1 MLDFLMNNREYE
13 LQSDNQ
19 LASILVQFD
28 SDYAMNVVEDTL
40 TQMFNR
46 FDTLPK
52 PNIVKAFKQTFQ
64 QLYTAYPYDQEAI
77 SAKEKE
83 MYRDTISAV
92 SKKYGFQ
99 FIENE
104 DTDLYLAAMFIYDF
118 FVSNFNN
125 YLVSFFSRFLYEERD
140 NIYSTFNL
148 EQLKL
153 NKDMS
158 SNYGKAI
165 FGQDNALLV
174 ITSNLPLVLSYIK
187 NMEIPDTTVYGYAYG
202 MVDTN
207 IINIFSSQVT
217 NGVPLFVL
225 YNQLINNPILRG
237 DIITL
242 VRLKMQ
248 QDYFEALDPKIA
260 ANMTK

>member
-1 MLDFLMNNREYE
+1 MNNREYE

-64 QLYTAYPYDQEAI
+64 QLYTTYPYDQEEI

-104 DTDLYLAAMFIYDF
+104 ETDLYLAAMFILSLIHTPSPRDKRQ
-118 FVSNFNN
+118 
-125 YLVSFFSRFLYEERD
+125 SR
-140 NIYSTFNL
+140 
-148 EQLKL
+148 
-153 NKDMS
+153 MPS
-158 SNYGKAI
+158 SA
-165 FGQDNALLV
+165 
-174 ITSNLPLVLSYIK
+174 
-187 NMEIPDTTVYGYAYG
+187 
-202 MVDTN
+202 
-207 IINIFSSQVT
+207 
-217 NGVPLFVL
+217 
-225 YNQLINNPILRG
+225 
-237 DIITL
+237 
-242 VRLKMQ
+242 
-248 QDYFEALDPKIA
+248 
-260 ANMTK
+260 

>member
-64 QLYTAYPYDQEAI
+64 QLYANYPYDQEQI
-77 SAKEKE
+77 SSKEKE
-83 MYRDTISAV
+83 MYRDVIEAV
-92 SKKYGFQ
+92 SKKYSFQ

-104 DTDLYLAAMFIYDF
+104 DTDIYLAAMFIYDF

-140 NIYSTFNL
+140 SIYSTFNL

-158 SNYGKAI
+158 SNYGKAV

-174 ITSNLPLVLSYIK
+174 ITANLPLVLSYIK
-187 NMEIPDTTVYGYAYG
+187 NMEVPDSRVYGYAYG
-202 MVDTN
+202 AADIN
-207 IINIFSSQVT
+207 IINLFTTQVT
-217 NGVPLFVL
+217 NGLPLFAL
-225 YNQLINNPILRG
+225 YNQLANNDILRG

-242 VRLKMQ
+242 IRLKMQ

-260 ANMTK
+260 ASM

>member
-28 SDYAMNVVEDTL
+28 SDYAMNVIEDTL

-64 QLYTAYPYDQEAI
+64 QLYTAYPYDQEQI

-83 MYRDTISAV
+83 MYRDVILSV

-158 SNYGKAI
+158 SNYGKAV

-174 ITSNLPLVLSYIK
+174 ITANLPLVLSYIK
-187 NMEIPDTTVYGYAYG
+187 NMEVNDNTVYSYAYG
-202 MVDTN
+202 NDFN
-207 IINIFSSQVT
+207 IVNLFLSQIT
-217 NGVPLFVL
+217 NGIPLFVL
-225 YNQLINNPILRG
+225 YNQLINNDILRG

-248 QDYFEALDPKIA
+248 QDYFEALDPKVA
-260 ANMTK
+260 ATMG

>member
-28 SDYAMNVVEDTL
+28 SDYAMNVIEDTL

-64 QLYTAYPYDQEAI
+64 QLYTTYPYDQEQI

-83 MYRDTISAV
+83 MYRDVISSV

-158 SNYGKAI
+158 SNYGKAV
-165 FGQDNALLV
+165 FGQD
-174 ITSNLPLVLSYIK
+174 
-187 NMEIPDTTVYGYAYG
+187 
-202 MVDTN
+202 
-207 IINIFSSQVT
+207 
-217 NGVPLFVL
+217 
-225 YNQLINNPILRG
+225 
-237 DIITL
+237 
-242 VRLKMQ
+242 
-248 QDYFEALDPKIA
+248 
-260 ANMTK
+260 